1 MKYLPLFIKIRKQR
15 CLVVGGGRIA
25 LRRTTALLR
34 ADAIVDVIAPE
45 ITATLESRVKSAGG
59 TLTERNWDPGDLKPD
74 YRLVVAATDDK
85 RVNAA
90 IAAEARKM
98 RIPVNVVT
106 DSALSDIAFPSVIN
120 RDPLTVAV
128 SSGSAS
134 PLLARL
140 LGERI
145 DALIPA
151 GYGHLA
157 SLVGKYR
164 QAVRSAFDNGDERKR
179 FWQRA
184 LTGNVAESV
193 FAGNPEAAEA
203 LLQQELARSG
213 RGGPGGEVYLIGA
226 GPGDP
231 DLLTFRAWRLL
242 QQSEIVLYDRL
253 VSERILE
260 MINPDAEMIYVG
272 KKRSEHAVPQGDI
285 NRLLAEYALAGK
297 RVARLKGGDPFI
309 FGRGGEEIELLA
321 RRQVPFQVV
330 PGITAAAGCASYSG
344 IPLTHR
350 DHAQSVRFVT
360 GQLRDGSVNLPWDQL
375 VQPGQTVVIYMGLN
389 GLPIISSR
397 LVAAGMSPET
407 PAALIEQGT
416 TPAQRVHCATIAGL
430 PGELERL
437 EIKPPTLLI
446 IGSVVTLHQHLN
458 WFRPAA
464 TIDAGQRSGFGGEAD
479 PGDDQTTL
487 PND

>member
-1 MKYLPLFIKIRKQR
+1 M
-15 CLVVGGGRIA
+15 VGGGLIA
-25 LRRTTALLR
+25 TRRARSLVQ
-34 ADAIVDVIAPE
+34 AGAVVDVIAPDV
-45 ITATLESRVKSAGG
+45 TSDLRAGVDASG
-59 TLTERNWDPGDLKPD
+59 GSLQMRHWHSGDIASHH
-74 YRLVVAATDDK
+74 RLVVAATDDAMINLQIADEAGDK
-85 RVNAA
+85 RV
-90 IAAEARKM
+90 
-98 RIPVNVVT
+98 PVNVVT
-106 DSALSDIAFPSVIN
+106 DSDRSDIAFPSVIN

-145 DALIPA
+145 DALIPS

-157 SLVGKYR
+157 ALVGKYR
-164 QAVRSAFDNGDERKR
+164 KAVREAFSSGHERKR
-179 FWQRA
+179 FWERA

-193 FAGNPEAAEA
+193 FAGSPEAAEA
-203 LLQQELARSG
+203 LLQQELKRSRQG
-213 RGGPGGEVYLIGA
+213 DSGGEVYLIGA

-242 QQSEIVLYDRL
+242 QQSEVVLYDRL
-253 VSERILE
+253 VSERILD

-272 KKRSEHAVPQGDI
+272 KKRAEHAVPQGDI
-285 NRLLAEYALAGK
+285 NRLLVEHALAGK

-321 RRQVPFQVV
+321 RNRVPFQVV

-360 GQLRDGSVNLPWDQL
+360 GQLRDGSVNLPWKQL
-375 VQPGQTVVIYMGLN
+375 VQPGQTVVFYMGLN
-389 GLPIISSR
+389 GLPIISEE
-397 LVAAGMSPET
+397 LIAAGMDPDM

-416 TPAQRVHCATIAGL
+416 TPSQRVHSSTIAAL

-437 EIKPPTLLI
+437 DVHPPTLLI
-446 IGSVVTLHQHLN
+446 VGTVVSLHEHLR
-458 WFRPAA
+458 WFKPAA
-464 TIDAGQRSGFGGEAD
+464 SMSPETPPGFTESD
-479 PGDDQTTL
+479 VPLDQTTL
-487 PND
+487 PKD